1 MSKRIAPA
9 TSGSVSAGDE
19 DWEGGGGGGGA
30 SAYDL
35 TGLPGADLLEPEEPT
50 GPVLVDGLPV
60 GSLGT
65 NRSYMAIAEDILDLR
80 AGVTGGG

>member
-9 TSGSVSAGDE
+9 ASGSVSAGDE
-19 DWEGGGGGGGA
+19 DWEVGGGGG
-30 SAYDL
+30 SAHYL

>member
-9 TSGSVSAGDE
+9 ASGSVSAGDE
-19 DWEGGGGGGGA
+19 DWEGGGEGIGA